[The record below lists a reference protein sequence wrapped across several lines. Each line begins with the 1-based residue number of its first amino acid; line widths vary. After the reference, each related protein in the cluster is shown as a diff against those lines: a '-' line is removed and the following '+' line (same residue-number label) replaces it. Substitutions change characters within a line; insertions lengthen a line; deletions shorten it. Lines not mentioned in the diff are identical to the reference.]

1 MATSKSTSTPSTAK
15 DFFLHLLTI
24 VTLYGSVISLITLL
38 FQYVNYVLPDV
49 LDYSRVGI
57 LDGIKW
63 STAYLVIMFPVFL
76 FTSWLINKDL
86 SQHEEKAEYRIR
98 KWLLYLTLFIAA
110 ITVIGD
116 LVALVYRFLD
126 GDITLRF
133 ALKILIVLVVSGSMF
148 GYYLWDVRRTD
159 FRNNSLPRMAGILS
173 AIVVIASIV
182 AGFFLIGSPADQRRA
197 RLDERRTND
206 LSTIQNQVV
215 YYWTNKGM
223 LPKSL
228 KDLNDPINGYTSP
241 LDPETGAEYQYS
253 VVSQYTFKLCADF
266 ATASPP
272 QATDAKAIPVSRDLY
287 SQNWVHAK
295 GNVCFE
301 RTIDPE
307 IYKPSPKVAPVVP
320 AQK

>member
-1 MATSKSTSTPSTAK
+1 MYSTTRVEFWMASSGQRRI
-15 DFFLHLLTI
+15 L
-24 VTLYGSVISLITLL
+24 SLC
-38 FQYVNYVLPDV
+38 
-49 LDYSRVGI
+49 S
-57 LDGIKW
+57 
-63 STAYLVIMFPVFL
+63 PVFL

-110 ITVIGD
+110 ITVIMR
-116 LVALVYRFLD
+116 LVALVYRFWMV
-126 GDITLRF
+126 ILRCVCSQNSDCPCRF
-133 ALKILIVLVVSGSMF
+133 RQHVWLLFVGCASDRFQKQFSSAHGWHSLRNCC
-148 GYYLWDVRRTD
+148 YREYCRR
-159 FRNNSLPRMAGILS
+159 LL
-173 AIVVIASIV
+173 
-182 AGFFLIGSPADQRRA
+182 LIGSPADQRRA

-215 YYWTNKGM
+215 YCWTNKGM

-301 RTIDPE
+301 RTIDP
-307 IYKPSPKVAPVVP
+307 KSTNHRQNLAPVVP

>member
-1 MATSKSTSTPSTAK
+1 MKTTVSHKPSGAK

-24 VTLYGSVISLITLL
+24 VTLYGSVISLIALL
-38 FQYVNYVLPDV
+38 FQYVNYLLPDV
-49 LDYSRVGI
+49 LDYSRYGI

-86 SQHEEKAEYRIR
+86 SLHEEKAEYRIR

-110 ITVIGD
+110 VTVIGD
-116 LVALVYRFLD
+116 LVALVYRLLD

-133 ALKILIVLVVSGSMF
+133 ALKVLIVLGVAGSMF
-148 GYYLWDVRRTD
+148 GYYFWDVRRTD
-159 FRNNSLPRMAGILS
+159 FESGFIARVAGLLAS
-173 AIVVIASIV
+173 VVVIASIV

-206 LSTIQNQVV
+206 LSQIQNQIV
-215 YYWTNKGM
+215 YYWTNKAQ
-223 LPKSL
+223 LPATL
-228 KDLNDPINGYTSP
+228 QDLENPLEGYASP
-241 LDPETGAEYQYS
+241 VDPETGKSYEYS
-253 VVSQYTFKLCADF
+253 IVSPLTFKLCADF
-266 ATASPP
+266 ATVSVPSSQTPALP
-272 QATDAKAIPVSRDLY
+272 ISRDLY
-287 SQNWVHAK
+287 SQNWAHAK

-307 IYKPSPKVAPVVP
+307 LYKPVGKPQPLM
-320 AQK
+320 QMQ